1 MCGFWWPS
9 LVLNQG
15 ISTVVVFHSTMGL
28 LYIFLVS
35 LNLLSCYCH
44 ALLYI
49 YTSSHLTFHQIIV
62 SKWWVKL
69 VVLLHRGEYI
79 HEHSNILGRIICV
92 ALHVLFF
99 SSFIV
104 YVIKSN
110 IPLLRALS
118 VISFEQLECGSNF
131 CNSGHPPR
139 KLYFNFIWIHPYQE

>member
-1 MCGFWWPS
+1 M
-9 LVLNQG
+9 
-15 ISTVVVFHSTMGL
+15 
-28 LYIFLVS
+28 
-35 LNLLSCYCH
+35 
-44 ALLYI
+44 
-49 YTSSHLTFHQIIV
+49 
-62 SKWWVKL
+62 
-69 VVLLHRGEYI
+69 LLHRGEYI

-139 KLYFNFIWIHPYQE
+139 KFIFQFYLNPFISRVISELAPYVYVSNSLLFEESVLATIGY